1 MGDNRIKAICF
12 PGADAYRSFHFP
24 VLKTL
29 RVLRKTYRN
38 KPLMKIS
45 VERLQPGCPPV
56 IKVYPEEL
64 QPAEWKKLGK
74 KNKLKITGLLF
85 KEKKSPEPFSECL
98 AVVRGVNS

>member
-1 MGDNRIKAICF
+1 MLSWGRCLQEFSFSSPQNPQGPADDLQELAFNENKRGKATARM
-12 PGADAYRSFHFP
+12 PG
-24 VLKTL
+24 
-29 RVLRKTYRN
+29 
-38 KPLMKIS
+38 
-45 VERLQPGCPPV
+45 PPV

-85 KEKKSPEPFSECL
+85 KEKKSPEPFSERL